1 MIRSC
6 DNVFKSTTVVYRTS
20 KLFGMGNISYIFS
33 FLTRYINN
41 FIVYQYIVCLSMGKV
56 KDMFILP
63 VKNFTGKVNPA
74 LILLVRLK
82 FYR

>member
-1 MIRSC
+1 
-6 DNVFKSTTVVYRTS
+6 
-20 KLFGMGNISYIFS
+20 
-33 FLTRYINN
+33 
-41 FIVYQYIVCLSMGKV
+41 MGKV

-63 VKNFTGKVNPA
+63 VKKFTGKVNPA